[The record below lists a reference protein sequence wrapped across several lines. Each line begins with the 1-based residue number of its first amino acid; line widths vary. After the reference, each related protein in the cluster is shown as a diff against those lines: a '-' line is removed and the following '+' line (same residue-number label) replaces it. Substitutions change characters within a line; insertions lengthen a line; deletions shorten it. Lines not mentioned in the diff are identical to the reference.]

1 LIFRENGNEDSAGGG
16 LKNGLTGIVTIN
28 RSTLHNNTAATR
40 AGIFNKGTLEL
51 NNSSLRGNTAQDSGS
66 GLFNLGRI
74 WEVDEAEPNDAE
86 LTVHQPSRVISV
98 EESQSNHVKIRFGYN
113 DAASADTGWI
123 LQRSINL
130 ADYVEIYR
138 YDGPSDS
145 ETLADGIT
153 ASNDG
158 DAITITDNFPAE
170 TQVFY
175 QFIAEPSN

>member
-1 LIFRENGNEDSAGGG
+1 MTSVKESESGNIEI
-16 LKNGLTGIVTIN
+16 K
-28 RSTLHNNTAATR
+28 
-40 AGIFNKGTLEL
+40 
-51 NNSSLRGNTAQDSGS
+51 
-66 GLFNLGRI
+66 
-74 WEVDEAEPNDAE
+74 
-86 LTVHQPSRVISV
+86 
-98 EESQSNHVKIRFGYN
+98 FGYN
-113 DAASADTGWI
+113 DAASADTAWI

-130 ADYVEIYR
+130 VDYVEIYR

-158 DAITITDNFPAE
+158 DAITITDNYPAE